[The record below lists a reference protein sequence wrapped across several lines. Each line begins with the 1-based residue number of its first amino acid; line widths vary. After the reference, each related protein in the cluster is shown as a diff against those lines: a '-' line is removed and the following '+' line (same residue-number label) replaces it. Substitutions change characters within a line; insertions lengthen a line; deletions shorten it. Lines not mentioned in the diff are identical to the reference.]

1 MAYLIPVCPNAP
13 RRRNHQSNILL
24 RSLFHVSGIPH
35 QVYELRA
42 FVHDLVYVQTD
53 LLPHFLR
60 TVAVP
65 EHVACCFLRNY
76 HTPHRCYPV
85 LSSDGKRLAFVGR
98 MFGHARHGK
107 LRILLGTLSCQVNF
121 QNFFMHVAFE
131 LSSAPWLVLSSHA
144 SLYADFTVNFPEEV
158 RAQMR
163 RSSGKVGLSAMAR
176 TDSTSL
182 GMRVFWSASESHSPL
197 WSLISVATSESLP
210 TVGHGVTTL

>member
-24 RSLFHVSGIPH
+24 RPLFHVSGIPH

-76 HTPHRCYPV
+76 HTDVIFHLV
-85 LSSDGKRLAFVGR
+85 SSQMLSGVIF
-98 MFGHARHGK
+98 
-107 LRILLGTLSCQVNF
+107 
-121 QNFFMHVAFE
+121 
-131 LSSAPWLVLSSHA
+131 
-144 SLYADFTVNFPEEV
+144 
-158 RAQMR
+158 R
-163 RSSGKVGLSAMAR
+163 RKKVGFRGQDVSACSPR
-176 TDSTSL
+176 ETPDFIRDPQL
-182 GMRVFWSASESHSPL
+182 PSE
-197 WSLISVATSESLP
+197 LP
-210 TVGHGVTTL
+210 ELFHACSI